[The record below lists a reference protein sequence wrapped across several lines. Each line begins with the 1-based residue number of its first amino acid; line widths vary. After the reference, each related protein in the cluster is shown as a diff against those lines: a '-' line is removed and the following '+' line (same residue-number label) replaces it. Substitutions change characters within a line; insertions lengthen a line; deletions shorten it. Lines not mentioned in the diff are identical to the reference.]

1 MSHYEVKDSLEV
13 ELSCPVCQRLLIE
26 PVTLP
31 CGHTFCEVCL
41 EGVTSATSK
50 SREGGWH
57 YCSECKKGF
66 QGLGTLPKNLML
78 CRIIESYKNGLGE
91 ATSNSLSRTQQQ
103 KSSKKPDT
111 QTGESC
117 ASHPDLAPD
126 EGQKNVALPEVSPS
140 APMEYIKV
148 GAGLDP
154 RSACPSDEP
163 ALKHKTNEGRIRL
176 SGLAKD
182 LRFKLAT
189 TEVLL
194 LKETENQAEAR
205 AVHDGLREKIA
216 GLLQQMSD
224 LVEKYTVT
232 GTELIEAQFQP
243 IEEAMDRHVKHV
255 SDFLSQLKD
264 MQLQASA
271 LLEEQDGAKFCQGL
285 SKVEPTITKLV
296 GVPLQEMIKAPEVN
310 SLNLVGACSEL
321 ERQNAQLRAELG
333 STQRA
338 LRNLLNPSEV
348 TFDPDTVHPS
358 LVLSEDLKTVM
369 FNPIKQPYP
378 SHSKRFTSLLQALSS
393 QSFGESFGVAGG
405 EHCWELE
412 LENCSW
418 IVGVC
423 YGGLPRSGLRSALES
438 WSDCWGLMY
447 CDNRLRAYE
456 KAQAT
461 QLKRTTSLR
470 RVQIRV
476 SFKNQSV
483 SFYSVSNIDTTKMLL
498 HTFEVAFTE
507 PVYLAIRMMSGQ
519 PKARITVC

>member
-1 MSHYEVKDSLEV
+1 MSHYEVKDSLEE
-13 ELSCPVCQRLLIE
+13 ELSCPVCQRLLSE

-41 EGVTSATSK
+41 EGVVTSR

-91 ATSNSLSRTQQQ
+91 AASNSIPMTQQQ
-103 KSSKKPDT
+103 KGSKKLDI
-111 QTGESC
+111 QTGDSYT
-117 ASHPDLAPD
+117 SHPDLASD
-126 EGQKNVALPEVSPS
+126 EGQKNIALLEVSPS
-140 APMEYIKV
+140 APLEDIEV

-163 ALKHKTNEGRIRL
+163 ALKLETNEGRIRL
-176 SGLAKD
+176 SGLAEN
-182 LRFKLAT
+182 LRIKLAT

-194 LKETENQAEAR
+194 FKETEKQAEAR

-224 LVEKYTVT
+224 MVEKYTMI

-264 MQLQASA
+264 VQLQVSG

-285 SKVEPTITKLV
+285 STVEPMITRLV
-296 GVPLQEMIKAPEVN
+296 GVPLQEMIKDPEVT
-310 SLNLVGACSEL
+310 SPNLAGACSEL
-321 ERQNAQLRAELG
+321 ELQSAQLRVELG
-333 STQRA
+333 SAQRA

-369 FNPIKQPYP
+369 FSPIKQPYP
-378 SHSKRFTSLLQALSS
+378 SHTKRFTNFLQALSS
-393 QSFGESFGVAGG
+393 QSFGESLGVAGG

-418 IVGVC
+418 IVGMC
-423 YGGLPRSGLRSALES
+423 CGGLPRSGVGSALES
-438 WSDCWGLMY
+438 CSGCWSLMY
-447 CDNRLRAYE
+447 CDNLLRAYE
-456 KAQAT
+456 NTKAT

-470 RVQIRV
+470 RVQIHV
-476 SFKNQSV
+476 SFNNQSV
-483 SFYSVSNIDTTKMLL
+483 SFYSVSNLDTTKTLL